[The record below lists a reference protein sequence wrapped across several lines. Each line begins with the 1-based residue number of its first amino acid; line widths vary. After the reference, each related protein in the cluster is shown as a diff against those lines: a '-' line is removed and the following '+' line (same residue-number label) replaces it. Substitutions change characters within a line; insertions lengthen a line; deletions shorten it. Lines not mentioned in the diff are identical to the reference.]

1 MCSDR
6 ASSSKSSISQA
17 YHDTRIF
24 EAAVNYT
31 KADEITS
38 APEEKNEPIP
48 SNAEYIDS
56 DEGHQ
61 LIEAIERDF
70 PDLLED

>member
-1 MCSDR
+1 MGSDH
-6 ASSSKSSISQA
+6 AYTSKSFISQA

-38 APEEKNEPIP
+38 VPEER
-48 SNAEYIDS
+48 
-56 DEGHQ
+56 
-61 LIEAIERDF
+61 EAIERDF
-70 PDLLED
+70 PDLLDD